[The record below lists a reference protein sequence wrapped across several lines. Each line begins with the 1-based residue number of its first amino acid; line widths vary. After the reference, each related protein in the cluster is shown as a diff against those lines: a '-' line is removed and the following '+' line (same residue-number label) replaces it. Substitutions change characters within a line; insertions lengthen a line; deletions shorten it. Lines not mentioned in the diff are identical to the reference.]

1 MSRVERHAAEEAA
14 RMRNNINIEENFSE
28 EALAK
33 DSGKKKRKG
42 KLTPFGRFL
51 DILGTFIML
60 AALVASLAFT
70 IPRFIGV
77 QTYVVVS
84 GSMEP
89 TIPVGSL
96 VYAKRVE
103 PKTLKPGDVIVFYST
118 DASSMQGGAA
128 SNGAIPIT
136 HRVVENHVESS
147 EIITKGDANANND
160 FSPVAYIN
168 VVGKEVAHVPWL
180 GRLAVPFATSMGKI
194 AVVMVI
200 LAGFLLTEAGNRI
213 KRN

>member
-1 MSRVERHAAEEAA
+1 MQNSKKENLNNEA
-14 RMRNNINIEENFSE
+14 S
-28 EALAK
+28 
-33 DSGKKKRKG
+33 SGNVVKKKRKG

-51 DILGTFIML
+51 DIIGTLIML

-70 IPRFIGV
+70 IPRFIGM

-96 VYAKRVE
+96 VYSKQVE
-103 PKTLKPGDVIVFYST
+103 PKKLEQGDVIVFYSS
-118 DASSMQGGAA
+118 DASLMKGGAA

-136 HRVVENHVESS
+136 HRVVENRVESS
-147 EIITKGDANANND
+147 ELITKGDANANND
-160 FSPVAYIN
+160 FTPVSYIN
-168 VVGKEVAHVPWL
+168 VVGKVSAHVPGL
-180 GRLAVPFATSMGKI
+180 GLLAVPFATSMGKI

-200 LAGFLLTEAGNRI
+200 LAGFLLTEAGNRM
-213 KRN
+213 RR